1 MQIEYRGE
9 QIEYHIVRSRRR
21 TVGLT
26 LKAPFQVEVRASG
39 GIPCQRLRDLVAEKA
54 DWIVRKSRQLQALD
68 ARTSDLTIPEKKYE
82 AYRGMAEQHIPR
94 RVAVYAGKMG
104 VTYSRIRIKDQKTLW
119 GSCSSRKNLNFNWRL
134 VMAPGE
140 VLDYVVVHELCH
152 LKHMNH
158 SAEFWDCV
166 EEILPEY
173 REHRRWLKVHGGELS
188 RVQPDA

>member
-1 MQIEYRGE
+1 
-9 QIEYHIVRSRRR
+9 
-21 TVGLT
+21 
-26 LKAPFQVEVRASG
+26 
-39 GIPCQRLRDLVAEKA
+39 
-54 DWIVRKSRQLQALD
+54 
-68 ARTSDLTIPEKKYE
+68 
-82 AYRGMAEQHIPR
+82 MAEQHIPR

-104 VTYSRIRIKDQKTLW
+104 VTYGRIRIKDQKTLW